1 MQIFS
6 MFALLST
13 IYNHWILTKSTIL
26 LLVGHCLE
34 CWCARLAP
42 CTLIY
47 NLQPLD
53 FGKIYNINYKLA
65 KSTSTINLF
74 TTHLKPNHQLILTE
88 YTIYKKRG
96 PPLLSRHFQFVKKR
110 IDFFVSQNMLKI
122 YQRCVCI
129 IFLGL
134 KFTIIRIL
142 NKSQVFFKIKDRTK
156 AFSYIL

>member
-1 MQIFS
+1 MQKYILFKCLLLWKGRGVCVWEGGLK

-88 YTIYKKRG
+88 YTIYKKED
-96 PPLLSRHFQFVKKR
+96 PPLLSRHF
-110 IDFFVSQNMLKI
+110 
-122 YQRCVCI
+122 
-129 IFLGL
+129 
-134 KFTIIRIL
+134 
-142 NKSQVFFKIKDRTK
+142 
-156 AFSYIL
+156 